1 MSFQIDKQK
10 SRLGFSVKHMMIA
23 TVRGTFSDY
32 EAELHINETD
42 LSQSSVTA
50 RIATNSVDT
59 KDRLRD
65 EYLRSSWFFDPNKHP
80 HLVFQ
85 STAVRIN
92 GSKLSLTGKLKIRE
106 TERTL
111 VLDGTYRRLGTG
123 NAERLI
129 FELSAEIDREA
140 YNLVFNGAV
149 ETVSV
154 VVGKKVK
161 LDLLIELARV

>member
-32 EAELHINETD
+32 EAELHINESD

-50 RIATNSVDT
+50 RIATNSVET

-65 EYLRSSWFFDPNKHP
+65 EYLRSSWFFDPNKYP

-85 STAVRIN
+85 STAVKVQGN
-92 GSKLSLTGKLKIRE
+92 KLTLTGKLTIRD
-106 TERTL
+106 TERAL
-111 VLDGTYRRLGTG
+111 VLNGTFRRLGTG
-123 NAERLI
+123 NEERMI
-129 FELSAEIDREA
+129 FELASEIDREA

-161 LDLLIELARV
+161 LDLLIELDRA